1 MYGPIQTISMGGARY
16 FLAFIDKFLRK
27 AWGYMLKAKRECLE
41 TFKEFKVFVAILL
54 KHKNKVF
61 WSVND

>member
-1 MYGPIQTISMGGARY
+1 MGVHVE
-16 FLAFIDKFLRK
+16 
-27 AWGYMLKAKRECLE
+27 AKRECLE

-54 KHKNKVF
+54 KHKIKVF